1 MQREVGQIV
10 LPWAIQSCLRP
21 CFERLVSD
29 AVSDLTPGIWSHVR
43 PKRCEKSRRR
53 RSSNEPL
60 HRFGIRD
67 TYK

>member
-10 LPWAIQSCLRP
+10 LPWAILSCLRP
-21 CFERLVSD
+21 CCERLVYD
-29 AVSDLTPGIWSHVR
+29 AVSDLTPGIWSHVCL
-43 PKRCEKSRRR
+43 KRCKESRRP
-53 RSSNEPL
+53 RSSNDPL